1 MCGTAEYLA
10 PEMIMGKGH
19 GLEVDWWAL
28 GILLF
33 EMVTGA
39 LPFTGTSAMEIYR
52 KIMLGRFTIPS
63 GVDAAIS
70 SLIMGLLEQNP
81 SKRIG
86 FKDGYSNARNHEW
99 MTGVDFN
106 ALVTKETSSPWV
118 PEIQGEFDT
127 SYFNS
132 YPESLELS
140 PVPVIHTI
148 RDPFEGF

>member
-1 MCGTAEYLA
+1 MS
-10 PEMIMGKGH
+10 KGH

-33 EMVTGA
+33 EMVTGS
-39 LPFTGTSAMEIYR
+39 LPFTGSSTMEIYR
-52 KIMLGRFTIPS
+52 KILLGRFTIPS
-63 GVDAAIS
+63 CIDTAIS
-70 SLIMGLLEQNP
+70 SLIIGLLEQNP

-99 MTGVDFN
+99 LAGIDFS
-106 ALVTKETSSPWV
+106 AILIKETPSPWV

-127 SYFNS
+127 SNFNS
-132 YPESLELS
+132 YPESVELS